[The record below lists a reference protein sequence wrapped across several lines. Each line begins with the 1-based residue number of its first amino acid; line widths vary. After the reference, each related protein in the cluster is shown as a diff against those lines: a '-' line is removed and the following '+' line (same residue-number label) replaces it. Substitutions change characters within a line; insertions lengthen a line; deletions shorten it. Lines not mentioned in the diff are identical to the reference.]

1 MKWKISVV
9 LIVLAIVLII
19 TNLISI
25 DYRNFTWTNGL
36 SSVISIIGMIF
47 LIISLIIQI
56 RYDNKNKQT

>member
-25 DYRNFTWTNGL
+25 DYRKFTWTNGL
-36 SSVISIIGMIF
+36 STVISIIGMIF